1 MKPGHQNHLAC
12 NAGIFGGGLGAKGG
26 GWRTLARNRPSRALP
41 TATTE
46 SHTKKGMLP
55 DTSALEDRPK
65 WPKWSPGFS
74 ALNFPWHSMFAPC
87 NLTDPTP
94 LALHFWWTVLK
105 FWFGFLV
112 PGSTSLFFCEG
123 FTSLH
128 ANQGIAFT
136 LLAPWNCGT
145 SASPNPWTINVN
157 HPVQRPETNMQHA
170 TICDNDYV
178 LYVHVCTW
186 TWTHHDAS
194 KDFPLIQYATI
205 LL

>member
-1 MKPGHQNHLAC
+1 M
-12 NAGIFGGGLGAKGG
+12 
-26 GWRTLARNRPSRALP
+26 
-41 TATTE
+41 
-46 SHTKKGMLP
+46 
-55 DTSALEDRPK
+55 
-65 WPKWSPGFS
+65 
-74 ALNFPWHSMFAPC
+74 
-87 NLTDPTP
+87 
-94 LALHFWWTVLK
+94 
-105 FWFGFLV
+105 V
-112 PGSTSLFFCEG
+112 PGSTSLFFCQG

-205 LL
+205 LSSGMSLFSHFQLRMAFPVMAENGLPLVFASFLLTTKSSS